1 MRSLIVLGLL
11 LSGFGLSAQTQ
22 APKPTQTPP
31 KPAQPAAP
39 KPAPTPPPA
48 TPAQPSPKP
57 APKPAARAVAPA
69 RSGMAITVTDAQGMT
84 LPDVQVAVTGTSDRN
99 GETNASGQINFTAMQ
114 AGTYRL
120 RFSGERIVT
129 FEKEVALRAGQI
141 ADLDVIVSLAPPPP
155 PPPPPAPAPEPV
167 AAPAKPA
174 TGPPGDPRT
183 TSIVAMIE
191 KDLISN
197 NQPRRDTL
205 VSCSGN
211 TRTTLVQLNQDQ
223 AERLYDTAEVTY
235 YVVAGEGT
243 VRFAGQNAK
252 LAAGSF
258 VSIPRGTAHGLARI
272 GRRPLILLATLSG
285 TECEQPL

>member
-11 LSGFGLSAQTQ
+11 LSGFGISAQTP
-22 APKPTQTPP
+22 AP
-31 KPAQPAAP
+31 KPAQPAPAP
-39 KPAPTPPPA
+39 KPAPTAPPP
-48 TPAQPSPKP
+48 TPAQPGAKP
-57 APKPAARAVAPA
+57 APKPAPRPAPA
-69 RSGMAITVTDAQGMT
+69 RAGMAITVTDTQGLT
-84 LPDVQVAVTGTSDRN
+84 LEGVQVAIMGTSDRR
-99 GETNASGQINFTAMQ
+99 GETNASGQVNFPAMQ

-120 RFSGERIVT
+120 RFSGERVVT

-141 ADLDVIVSLAPPPP
+141 ADVDVILSLAPPPP
-155 PPPPPAPAPEPV
+155 PPPPPPAPEKPV
-167 AAPAKPA
+167 APPKPA
-174 TGPPGDPRT
+174 VGAAGEART
-183 TSIVAMIE
+183 ASIVAMIE
-191 KDLISN
+191 KELISN
-197 NQPRRDTL
+197 NQARRDTL

-258 VSIPRGTAHGLARI
+258 VSIPRGTAHGIARS

-285 TECEQPL
+285 TECEDPL